1 MFPEEGFRHVICYN
15 LENVPKVLI
24 DNRHSITH
32 FDRVAY
38 HIELLSTK
46 YGYQYLWSS
55 FDPFND
61 QTLNI
66 GVPENSI
73 FETPVYNMHINSNI
87 CGMYQGNVQGDCH
100 LKFSPYSYKPSNP
113 FTDNNTVTL
122 EQSIGCMQIFH
133 KNKCIF
139 AYNNFRN
146 PNKPSDLGL
155 GNCNDITHT
164 DWTSIGNSE
173 EYQISRLNV
182 YARPSLASILIAE
195 SKIFNMRYSLDIP
208 IFQKQLM
215 YSLDSHRYNDS
226 NKPFDR
232 VGYLMNLEHFNGFRE
247 YIWIS
252 MDAFTS
258 NMGEITVPKGATLQ
272 KIVTNISVTSNKLNM
287 ENAHIPQGLLEFS
300 PYNYAAGSSNIF
312 GIKESLLGEGTYGCF
327 QVHANGHT
335 LFAYNSHKGIPDI
348 GIGSSDTGFS
358 DWTFAQNGHLY
369 KSRKLEIYTRNCR
382 ACEFEIESQTMR
394 LLTNFNI
401 PSTGRPHMYVSN
413 SLSKGSF
420 NRVGM
425 FIELASFKDGVNW
438 MWISFNVDNL
448 TSMSM
453 SSKYCLPDFNSVSIQ
468 DKVQDVVVKVY
479 NNGHFTT
486 THFDDAIFESTAHD
500 YFPSHHGVMKDNM
513 FNTGQYG
520 CFQLHNDQGYIFSY
534 NNHNGIGDIGFGT
547 NTLGYGHSDWSFTN
561 NAPSFSSRYMEIFVN
576 NTTYVPDIVFLVTGQ
591 SNSQGW
597 GGLYDPYNPE
607 DESDNRIF
615 GWNMEENAWVIF
627 DLEKPIG
634 TKPLGLQ
641 CFAFHFAKQYL
652 KTFPDKKIG
661 FIVNGLGGQA
671 ICNWTKPDDRLRL
684 KDGFQSSVDSNKQDV
699 GELYDDSVK
708 SINMALLN
716 ADVDKI
722 DGVLWHQ
729 GEADYLES
737 YEYYRQR
744 LYHIIDQYRH
754 EEFGHDDLTF
764 IAGELIHNHDDWA
777 YNKQNVVLQELN
789 DNDDKYIRCATTKH
803 LPANGEDLVH
813 FSTES
818 HRMMGSLYYDQY
830 KIISMFR

>member
-15 LENVPKVLI
+15 LENVPRILI
-24 DNRHSITH
+24 DNRISITH

-61 QTLNI
+61 QTMNI
-66 GVPENSI
+66 GVPEENI

-87 CGMYQGNVQGDCH
+87 FGMYQGNVQGDCH
-100 LKFSPYSYKPSNP
+100 LKFSPYAYKPSNP
-113 FTDNNTVTL
+113 LTNEDDL
-122 EQSIGCMQIFH
+122 EQSIGCMQLFH

-146 PNKPSDLGL
+146 PNKASDLGL
-155 GNCNDITHT
+155 GNCTEHHR
-164 DWTSIGNSE
+164 DWTACRNSE
-173 EYQISRLNV
+173 GYQIARLNV
-182 YARPSLASILIAE
+182 YARPSLASMLIAE

-208 IFQKQLM
+208 IFQKQLL
-215 YSLDSHRYNDS
+215 YALDSHRYNDS

-258 NMGEITVPKGATLQ
+258 NMGEITVPKGATVQ

-287 ENAHIPQGLLEFS
+287 ENVHIPQGLLEFS
-300 PYNYAAGSSNIF
+300 PYNYAPGSSNIF
-312 GIKESLLGEGTYGCF
+312 GIKDSLFGEGTYGCF

-348 GIGSSDTGFS
+348 GIGNSDNGYN

-369 KSRKLEIYTRNCR
+369 KTRKLEIFTRNCR
-382 ACEFEIESQTMR
+382 ACEYEEESHTMR

-401 PSTGRPHMYVSN
+401 PATGRPHMFVSN
-413 SLSKGSF
+413 KLSRGSF
-420 NRVGM
+420 NRVGI
-425 FIELASFKDGVNW
+425 FTELASFKDGINW
-438 MWISFNVDNL
+438 MWVSFNVTDPV
-448 TSMSM
+448 SF
-453 SSKYCLPDFNSVSIQ
+453 KYCLPDFNTGTVQEKVS
-468 DKVQDVVVKVY
+468 DVIVKVY
-479 NNGHFTT
+479 SNGHFAMTQYE
-486 THFDDAIFESTAHD
+486 DAVFEATPYD
-500 YFPSHHGVMKDNM
+500 YFPTQHGSFKQVLDS
-513 FNTGQYG
+513 GQYG
-520 CFQLHNDQGYIFSY
+520 CFQLHTDEGYILSY
-534 NNHNGIGDIGFGT
+534 NNHNGVGDIGFGT
-547 NTLGYGHSDWSFTN
+547 NATGIGQVDWSFSN

-576 NTTYVPDIVFLVTGQ
+576 NTTYVPDVVFLVTGQ

-597 GGLYDPYNPE
+597 GGLYEPFNPE

-634 TKPLGLQ
+634 TKPIGLQ

-652 KTFPDKKIG
+652 KAFPDKKIG
-661 FIVNGLGGQA
+661 FVVNGLGGQA
-671 ICNWTKPDDRLRL
+671 ICRWTKPH
-684 KDGFQSSVDSNKQDV
+684 GVSVPSVDMHKEDV
-699 GELYDDSVK
+699 GDLYDDSVHCV
-708 SINMALLN
+708 NMALKN
-716 ADVDKI
+716 AGVDKI

-737 YEYYRQR
+737 YEYYTER
-744 LYHIIDQYRH
+744 LEKVISQYR
-754 EEFGHDDLTF
+754 EEPFGHKDLAF
-764 IAGELIHNHDDWA
+764 IAGELIHNSDEWA
-777 YNKQNVVLQELN
+777 YNKQNFVLQTLN
-789 DNDDKYIRCATTKH
+789 DNEDKFVRCASTKH
-803 LPANGEDLVH
+803 LPANGDDLVH
-813 FSTES
+813 FATES
-818 HRMMGSLYYDQY
+818 HRMMGRLYYDQY
-830 KIISMFR
+830 KIISLFRD